1 MVYHLRIYPFRP
13 FNILHSTP
21 LNAIGVDSFTI
32 NRTLFIV
39 NLLLY
44 DIIIQVQEMARN
56 KNMGFLS
63 ENSILVV
70 VLVIL
75 VLFFFLYLVHVI
87 FTPLYRT
94 TKESF
99 EEKEKETETETDAK
113 TSTLDY
119 LKILEADKNKRNF
132 PFRYFQDKSGNIL
145 PFAAVSAF
153 FRDERTK
160 KKYFEY
166 IKNGIH
172 VFGITAYKTFPKKI
186 ADGTGDNDTKNDTFD
201 YLGNIKNWLT
211 CFRDPEEYGFTS
223 NHNIIEMSESDFYDA
238 NTEANPPVEKK
249 YDFIYSCLK
258 DDDRCPL
265 DGWNAVNRNFRLAK
279 ECFKIMI
286 KEYGLKGLIVGR
298 IGCGLEE
305 EFGDKVEVTDMLDYH
320 IFQQKLA
327 QSRFLFVP
335 NVYDASPRVIAE
347 ALIKD
352 VPVLMNR
359 NIVCG
364 SKYVKPET
372 GEFFKDEYDIR
383 LSLDALLGKMNT
395 ISPKK
400 WWKAHYSTDES

>member
-1 MVYHLRIYPFRP
+1 MP
-13 FNILHSTP
+13 
-21 LNAIGVDSFTI
+21 
-32 NRTLFIV
+32 
-39 NLLLY
+39 
-44 DIIIQVQEMARN
+44 RN
-56 KNMGFLS
+56 KNVGFLS
-63 ENSILVV
+63 ENSIIAVV
-70 VLVIL
+70 FVIL
-75 VLFFFLYLVHVI
+75 VLFVFLYLVHVL
-87 FTPLYRT
+87 FAPLYMT
-94 TKESF
+94 KKESF
-99 EEKEKETETETDAK
+99 EDKDTK
-113 TSTLDY
+113 SDY
-119 LKILEADKNKRNF
+119 LKVLEADKDKRNF

-153 FRDERTK
+153 FRDEPTK
-160 KKYFEY
+160 KKYFDY
-166 IKNGIH
+166 VKNGIH

-186 ADGTGDNDTKNDTFD
+186 ADGTGDADTKNDTFD

-223 NHNIIEMSESDFYDA
+223 KHNIMEMSESDFYDA
-238 NTEANPPVEKK
+238 NIEANPPSEKK

-265 DGWNAVNRNFRLAK
+265 DGWNAVNRNFRLAR

-298 IGCGLEE
+298 VGCGLEE

-320 IFQQKLA
+320 VFQQKLA

-383 LSLDALLGKMNT
+383 LSLDALLGKMDT
-395 ISPKK
+395 ISPRK
-400 WWKAHYSTDES
+400 WWKEHYSTDESEKKLRNFLEKAFPGSLKDVSHVKFFL

>member
-1 MVYHLRIYPFRP
+1 M
-13 FNILHSTP
+13 S
-21 LNAIGVDSFTI
+21 
-32 NRTLFIV
+32 
-39 NLLLY
+39 
-44 DIIIQVQEMARN
+44 RN
-56 KNMGFLS
+56 KTVGFLT
-63 ENSILVV
+63 EYSIPACIMV
-70 VLVIL
+70 VLI
-75 VLFFFLYLVHVI
+75 LFFFAYLVHTL
-87 FTPLYRT
+87 FTSLHISRI
-94 TKESF
+94 KQ
-99 EEKEKETETETDAK
+99 KETFETEKDNKKSDA
-113 TSTLDY
+113 LDY

-153 FRDERTK
+153 FRDEPTK
-160 KKYFEY
+160 QKYSEY
-166 IKNGIH
+166 VKNGIH

-201 YLGNIKNWLT
+201 YLGKIKNWLT
-211 CFRDPEEYGFTS
+211 CFRDPEEYGFTA

-238 NTEANPPVEKK
+238 NIDTEPPVEKK

-265 DGWNAVNRNFRLAK
+265 DGWNAVNRNFRLAR

-286 KEYGLKGLIVGR
+286 NEYGLKGLIVGR
-298 IGCGLEE
+298 VGCGLEE

-320 IFQQKLA
+320 LFQEKLA

-383 LSLDALLGKMNT
+383 LSLEALLGKIKT
-395 ISPKK
+395 ISPRK
-400 WWKAHYSTDES
+400 WWKEHYSTDASERKLRDFLENAFPGSLSDISHVKFFL